1 MRHTKTNTR
10 KHANHQKEGNP
21 TINTN
26 TVNKIAEAADLLTA
40 LAANLAVMQAT
51 TDAWNTL
58 TVQQQ
63 ADFTENVGDIDHAT
77 AAIALGG
84 NSARLVDDEW
94 RRAIGGGNPAA
105 SEYVR
110 GLETLLNDIDTDALY
125 RAELWDGADPE
136 GEESFRPIY
145 YTDGDIRQARNM
157 YQIAADHMAQ
167 LLAAN

>member
-1 MRHTKTNTR
+1 MNTTK
-10 KHANHQKEGNP
+10 
-21 TINTN
+21 INE
-26 TVNKIAEAADLLTA
+26 IAEAADLLTA
-40 LAANLAVMQAT
+40 RAANLAIMNAL
-51 TDAWNTL
+51 TD
-58 TVQQQ
+58 QQK
-63 ADFTENVGDIDHAT
+63 ADFTENIGDNDTVA

-84 NSARLVDDEW
+84 NPARLVDDEW

-157 YQIAADHMAQ
+157 HQIAAQHMAQ
-167 LLAAN
+167 LLSAN

>member
-1 MRHTKTNTR
+1 MNTTTK
-10 KHANHQKEGNP
+10 
-21 TINTN
+21 INE
-26 TVNKIAEAADLLTA
+26 IAEAASLLA
-40 LAANLAVMQAT
+40 SRAANLAVMTAL
-51 TDAWNTL
+51 TDAWNSL
-58 TVQQQ
+58 TDEQK
-63 ADFTENVGDIDHAT
+63 ADITTNVGDFDYVT
-77 AAIALGG
+77 VAIALGG
-84 NSARLVDDEW
+84 NSARLVDNEW
-94 RRAIGGGNPAA
+94 HHAIGGGNLAA

-145 YTDGDIRQARNM
+145 YTEGDIRQARNM

>member
-1 MRHTKTNTR
+1 MNTTK
-10 KHANHQKEGNP
+10 
-21 TINTN
+21 INE
-26 TVNKIAEAADLLTA
+26 IAEAADLLTA
-40 LAANLAVMQAT
+40 RAANLAIMNAL
-51 TDAWNTL
+51 TD
-58 TVQQQ
+58 QQK
-63 ADFTENVGDIDHAT
+63 ADFTENIGDNDTVA

-84 NSARLVDDEW
+84 NPARLVDDEW
-94 RRAIGGGNPAA
+94 RHAIGGGNPAA

-157 YQIAADHMAQ
+157 HQIAAQHMAQ
-167 LLAAN
+167 LLSAN